1 MENELEERRPEGTT
15 ESAAPPEQEPAAAVE
30 PNREAN
36 EEKGAEKQENP
47 EKQSREENAQFAAK
61 RREVERQ
68 QEIQKQV
75 ESQLHAFYEKLR
87 TACESPELDGAV
99 QELMSAGIE
108 PELACKAAES
118 MQKSRIK
125 TLAEE
130 QVQKAERQ
138 QALRQTVAAQLEELN
153 RAFPEC
159 GILTGEQL
167 QSEEKLCEK
176 AAQMPNG
183 SLVDAYKLLHYDEM
197 RQAAAAAA
205 RQEAINQLRGA
216 EHLHSI
222 DSGGRSGQGGLTE
235 DEYESYR
242 LFGFSRS
249 EAARAHQK
257 LYGR

>member
-1 MENELEERRPEGTT
+1 MENELEEREPEGTT
-15 ESAAPPEQEPAAAVE
+15 ESAEEPGLEPAAVE
-30 PNREAN
+30 EQQEAT
-36 EEKGAEKQENP
+36 AEKREEEQE
-47 EKQSREENAQFAAK
+47 KQGTQSREA
-61 RREVERQ
+61 ERQ
-68 QEIQKQV
+68 QAVQKQV
-75 ESQLHAFYEKLR
+75 DSQMHAFYEKLR

-99 QELMSAGIE
+99 QQLVNAGIE

-118 MQKSRIK
+118 IQRSRIK
-125 TLAEE
+125 SLAEE
-130 QVQKAERQ
+130 QMQKAERQ
-138 QALRQTVAAQLEELN
+138 QALQETVAAQLEELN

-167 QSEEKLCEK
+167 QNDEELCEK
-176 AAQMPNG
+176 AAQMPSG

-222 DSGGRSGQGGLTE
+222 DSGGVSAQGGLTE

>member
-1 MENELEERRPEGTT
+1 MENELEERRPEAEP
-15 ESAAPPEQEPAAAVE
+15 ESAPAPEREPVAAAE

-36 EEKGAEKQENP
+36 TEKGEEKQEKP
-47 EKQSREENAQFAAK
+47 EKQSREA
-61 RREVERQ
+61 ERQ

-75 ESQLHAFYEKLR
+75 ESQLHAFCEKLR

-99 QELMSAGIE
+99 RELMSAGIE

-118 MQKSRIK
+118 MQRSRIK
-125 TLAEE
+125 SMAEE

-138 QALRQTVAAQLEELN
+138 QELQQTVAAQLEELN

-167 QSEEKLCEK
+167 QNEEELCEK
-176 AAQMPNG
+176 AAQMQGG

-222 DSGGRSGQGGLTE
+222 DPGGRSGQGGLTE